1 MVERAC
7 VLNPNM
13 AMAWCHVG
21 YILTHMGDYDRGIA
35 SIARAIRLSPLDP
48 SLHGFLRGIARAH
61 LLAGRYERAID
72 WGERALREPPKSAH
86 ALRTLTA
93 AYALA
98 GNLPEAHRILAML
111 REVQPSFRLTTASKS
126 IAAYH
131 RSDDM
136 ERFLDGL
143 RLAGLPE

>member
-1 MVERAC
+1 M
-7 VLNPNM
+7 
-13 AMAWCHVG
+13 
-21 YILTHMGDYDRGIA
+21 
-35 SIARAIRLSPLDP
+35 
-48 SLHGFLRGIARAH
+48 
-61 LLAGRYERAID
+61 
-72 WGERALREPPKSAH
+72 REPPKSAH